1 MTPLVIAHR
10 GACWDAPENTLEAFE
25 LAVEQGADYVE
36 FDVRAKNGELV
47 ICHDAD
53 PPEGVPTLDDVL
65 GALAGRIGLCV
76 ELKEDDVAEP
86 TLEALRTHGVAAD
99 SLIVVSFLAGALDTV
114 RRLDRDL
121 RTEFHLGPQPRPA
134 DAARFWGAG
143 FEEPA
148 SADRIREA
156 QSLGLATL
164 VFTVNEPERMRE
176 LAALGVS
183 GIFSDRPGLL
193 RETLASPPEQ
203 ERVRSREET
212 SR

>member
-47 ICHDAD
+47 ICHDAN

-76 ELKEDDVAEP
+76 ELKEDEVAEP
-86 TLEALRTHGVAAD
+86 TLEALRVHGVAAD

-114 RRLDRDL
+114 RRLDPDL

-148 SADRIREA
+148 PADRIR
-156 QSLGLATL
+156 
-164 VFTVNEPERMRE
+164 
-176 LAALGVS
+176 
-183 GIFSDRPGLL
+183 
-193 RETLASPPEQ
+193 
-203 ERVRSREET
+203 
-212 SR
+212 